1 MVEMLSKKME
11 GAINKQINAEIYS
24 SYLYL
29 SMAAASESMGLQGFA
44 NWFKVQAQEELV
56 HAMKFFAYVCGRG
69 GRVTLGAIEA
79 PPTRWKSPLAVFE
92 ATLAHE
98 QKVTGLINKLVALAR
113 QEPDPAT
120 ENALQW
126 FVAEQVEE
134 EGSADK
140 IRQKI
145 KLVGG
150 QGDALFLIDKD
161 LAARVFIPPAA
172 PAQGGRP

>member
-1 MVEMLSKKME
+1 MVAMLSKKME

-29 SMAAASESMGLQGFA
+29 SMAAYSESLGLEGFA

-56 HAMKFFAYVCGRG
+56 HAMKFFAYVCERG
-69 GRVTLGAIEA
+69 GRVVLGAIEA
-79 PPTRWKSPLAVFE
+79 PPTEWKSPLAVFE

-120 ENALQW
+120 ENVLQW

-145 KLVGG
+145 TLVGG

-161 LAARVFIPPAA
+161 LATRVFVPPA
-172 PAQGGRP
+172 PVAQGSQP